1 MTEEEIEQD
10 ARRNESNGSK
20 KPKSSLSDSGPPK
33 PKQDVSKHVASELFT
48 IEGNYVKSL
57 EFLTTEYKKPLEDK
71 GIISHTECKQ
81 IFGNLDDLL
90 LLHRKVEAEMAAIV
104 NQWSSSSQMG
114 AFIMTHFDQF
124 ELVYPPYINYLD
136 NAQKMIKELEGSNQ
150 RFNAFCRARLAKGS
164 YNRQS
169 LSALLSL
176 PFQQL
181 PRYILLLD
189 SLLKSIKKFNEH
201 HDDIPNLQ
209 NAIAGIKK
217 VTATVN
223 DKKQQADDHLAMFDI
238 FSQIE
243 NAPNQ
248 IISAQRHYQFRFN
261 CTAVDSSNKLGI
273 AKGTKLCMLVFR

>member
-1 MTEEEIEQD
+1 MDRPSQSRTCPSTW
-10 ARRNESNGSK
+10 RRSCSRLRATT
-20 KPKSSLSDSGPPK
+20 SSRSSSWRPNTRNHLKTRVYRVQTDLWQFGWFTT
-33 PKQDVSKHVASELFT
+33 DASESRGWNVGHCQSM
-48 IEGNYVKSL
+48 E
-57 EFLTTEYKKPLEDK
+57 
-71 GIISHTECKQ
+71 
-81 IFGNLDDLL
+81 LDVTNGRVYPDTLWPVRARL
-90 LLHRKVEAEMAAIV
+90 
-104 NQWSSSSQMG
+104 
-114 AFIMTHFDQF
+114 
-124 ELVYPPYINYLD
+124 YPPYINYLD

-238 FSQIE
+238 FSQIK
-243 NAPNQ
+243 NALNQ

-261 CTAVDSSNKLGI
+261 CTAVDS
-273 AKGTKLCMLVFR
+273 